1 MRARAHLPERCGIVV
16 IGRNEGARLGRAL
29 EAAVATGRP
38 VVYVDSRSTDDSVVL
53 AKECGADVVEL
64 DATVRLSAAVA
75 RNAGAARL
83 LAEHPSIEFVQFID
97 GDCILEP
104 DWVDRAVAA
113 LQAAPN
119 VAAVCGWRRE
129 SEPSKNVFH
138 RIAEIEW
145 GLGGVG
151 AVDAFGGDAMIRVDW
166 FRRTGG
172 YNPVVMAGEDPEL
185 SARIRGEGGTIVR
198 LDAVSTWHDI
208 RMSRLQQ
215 WWRRAERSGY
225 GGALVAHLHRRSDRL
240 YLPETQRA
248 LLWGAVA
255 PLGALALIRWTR
267 LPAAAVLAKYGL
279 SVFRAARSARGSSL
293 TALDRAAWGV
303 SCVASAVPQALGA
316 LRYLRE
322 ATLGRHPHLIEYK

>member
-1 MRARAHLPERCGIVV
+1 MRARSHLPERCGIVV

-29 EAAVATGRP
+29 DAAVATGKP
-38 VVYVDSRSTDDSVVL
+38 VVYVDSRSTDDSVLL

-64 DATVRLSAAVA
+64 DATVHLSAAVA
-75 RNAGAARL
+75 RNAGADRL

-104 DWVDRAVAA
+104 DWVDRAVAVLVA
-113 LQAAPN
+113 DPTL
-119 VAAVCGWRRE
+119 AAVCGRRRE
-129 SEPSKNVFH
+129 SNPRRNVFH

-145 GLGGVG
+145 GLGGTG
-151 AVDAFGGDAMIRVDW
+151 AVDAFGGDVMIRVEW
-166 FRRTGG
+166 FRRAGG

-208 RMSRLQQ
+208 RMVSVRQ

-240 YLPETQRA
+240 YVPETKRA
-248 LLWGAVA
+248 LLWGGVA
-255 PLGALALIRWTR
+255 PLGALALVRWTR
-267 LPAAAVLAKYGL
+267 LPLLAVVAKYCL
-279 SVFRAARSARGSSL
+279 SAFRAGRGARGARL
-293 TALDRAAWGV
+293 TSLDRIAWGV
-303 SCVASAVPQALGA
+303 SCVMSAVPQAIGA
-316 LRYLRE
+316 VRYLRE
-322 ATLGRHPHLIEYK
+322 AFLGRHPHLIEYK

>member
-29 EAAVATGRP
+29 EAAVATGKP

-75 RNAGAARL
+75 RNAGFERL
-83 LAEHPSIEFVQFID
+83 LGEHPTIEFVQFID

-104 DWVDRAVAA
+104 DWVDRAAAA
-113 LQAAPN
+113 LADDPTL
-119 VAAVCGWRRE
+119 AAVCGWRRE
-129 SEPSKNVFH
+129 SEPRRNVFH

-145 GLGGVG
+145 GLGGTG
-151 AVDAFGGDAMIRVDW
+151 PVDAFGGDAMIRVDW
-166 FRRTGG
+166 FRRAGG
-172 YNPVVMAGEDPEL
+172 YNPVVMAGEDPEF

-208 RMSRLQQ
+208 RMTALRQ

-240 YLPETQRA
+240 YMHETQRS
-248 LLWGAVA
+248 LLWGAMA
-255 PLGALALIRWTR
+255 PLGALVLLRWTR
-267 LPAAAVLAKYGL
+267 VPLVAVVAKYGL
-279 SVFRAARSARGSSL
+279 STFRAARGARGARL
-293 TALDRAAWGV
+293 TSIDRIAWGV
-303 SCVASAVPQALGA
+303 SCVMSAVPQALGA
-316 LRYLRE
+316 LRYIRE
-322 ATLGRHPHLIEYK
+322 AALGRHPHLIEYK